1 MKRLFM
7 LGLAGLWLAGCDY
20 ETPLVTKPALD
31 IDRALVGL
39 WGKPAAS
46 PGAVEHLLVLPL
58 DPREALVVYP
68 AGAQDAMFARATL
81 WRQDDLTL
89 MQLNWFGT
97 ARATL
102 PTDRRTFQYAAFDL
116 AGDTL
121 TVRLL
126 NRDTVKP
133 AGASADDLA
142 QAIRA
147 GRGNPASFRDAFV
160 FKRSPT
166 QDEEHGSP

>member
-1 MKRLFM
+1 MMRWFM
-7 LGLAGLWLAGCDY
+7 LGLTVLWLAGCDY
-20 ETPLVTKPALD
+20 ETPLVTDPALD

-39 WGKPAAS
+39 WSK
-46 PGAVEHLLVLPL
+46 PGASGAAEHLLVLPL

-68 AGAQDAMFARATL
+68 AGSPDAMFARATL
-81 WRQDDLTL
+81 WRRDDLTL

-97 ARATL
+97 ARAAL
-102 PTDRRTFQYAAFDL
+102 PKDRRTFQFAAFDL

-126 NRDTVKP
+126 NRDAVKP
-133 AGASADDLA
+133 AEASADGLA

-147 GRGNPASFRDAFV
+147 GRGNPASYRDAMV
-160 FKRSPT
+160 FTRRQAPGAER
-166 QDEEHGSP
+166 DAP